1 MARFY
6 SMSSF
11 HEVRFP
17 VDIAYGSVGGPEY
30 STDVIVTHGGYEKR
44 NINWEAS
51 RNRYNVAYG
60 VQSQSQLDVLVA
72 FFRARKGKAYG
83 FRFKDWGDYQAL
95 NQQIGVGDGDEV
107 NFQLVRNYESG
118 VNSESRM
125 ISKPVENTVSV
136 YIDDV
141 LQASGWTL
149 EANTG
154 IITFD
159 TAPDVAAIIKA
170 DFEFDVPVRF
180 DTDRLSVTLEDYGTY
195 SLSEVLLVELR

>member
-17 VDIAYGSVGGPEY
+17 VDIAYGFVGGPEY

-44 NINWEAS
+44 NINWEAA

-107 NFQLVRNYESG
+107 NFQLVRDYESG
-118 VNSESRM
+118 VNGESRT
-125 ISKPVENTVSV
+125 ISKPVESTVSV
-136 YIDDV
+136 YINDV
-141 LQASGWTL
+141 LQASGWAL

-159 TAPDVAAIIKA
+159 TAPDVAAVIKA

>member
-44 NINWEAS
+44 NINWEAP
-51 RNRYNVAYG
+51 RNLYNVAYG

>member
-1 MARFY
+1 
-6 SMSSF
+6 MSSF

-17 VDIAYGSVGGPEY
+17 IDIAYGSVGGPEY
-30 STDVIVTHGGYEKR
+30 STDVIVTHGGNEKR
-44 NINWEAS
+44 NINWEAA

-60 VQSQSQLDVLVA
+60 VQSQQQLAVLVA

-95 NQQIGVGDGDEV
+95 NQEIGVGDGVEV
-107 NFQLVRNYESG
+107 SFQLVKTYESS

-125 ISKPVENTVSV
+125 ISKPIGSTIII

-149 EANTG
+149 DSSTG

-159 TAPDVAAIIKA
+159 SAPDATAVIKA